1 MSDTDRQADTA
12 AAPASGTVLD
22 DSGPMVVA
30 QGLHRVYGSG
40 ERAVHAV
47 NDVSFDVP
55 RGELCVIVGRS
66 GSGKTTLLNLIGALD
81 RPDSGELA
89 IDGRPVF
96 GKDRRP
102 ADSELAELR
111 RGTVGF
117 IFQSF
122 ALLPVLTAAENIGMP
137 LRLRRAPV
145 AEREQRVKLLLDLVG
160 LAAHGKQRP
169 GELSGGQQQ
178 RVAIARA
185 LANTPRLLIAD
196 EPTGQLDRATGRSVM
211 RLLRAIIAAEHVT
224 ALVATH
230 DPAMVEL
237 ADRVL
242 TLRDGQLAEA

>member
-1 MSDTDRQADTA
+1 MTEPRSDPA
-12 AAPASGTVLD
+12 AASAAGGATALED
-22 DSGPMVVA
+22 GPMVVA
-30 QGLHRVYGSG
+30 RGLHRRYGSG

-47 NDVSFDVP
+47 NDVSFEVP

-81 RPDSGELA
+81 RPDAGELA
-89 IDGRPVF
+89 VDGRPIF
-96 GKDRRP
+96 GGARRP

-111 RGTVGF
+111 RETIGF
-117 IFQSF
+117 VFQSF

-145 AEREQRVKLLLDLVG
+145 AEREERVRLLLDLVG
-160 LAAHGKQRP
+160 LGPHGKQRP

-196 EPTGQLDRATGRSVM
+196 EPTGQLDRATGRSAM
-211 RLLRAIIAAEHVT
+211 RLLRAVIAAEHVT

-230 DPAMVEL
+230 DPDLVEL

-242 TLRDGQLAEA
+242 TLRDGSLVEV